1 MKNLLISRNAL
12 VVLLWLQFIPLV
24 IFPLES
30 FSPSSQE
37 WWLPVLLTFL
47 AIIGVFQILIR
58 KSDQPWP
65 WYLMSF
71 SQGFNLISRLMM
83 VMPHAMMNQAGVQVF
98 NAPYVIISVISMG
111 LSVFYLWYAELPEV
125 RMGMLR
131 K

>member
-1 MKNLLISRNAL
+1 MKNLLISRNSL

-37 WWLPVLLTFL
+37 WWLPIVLTVL
-47 AIIGVFQILIR
+47 AMIGVFQVLVR

-83 VMPHAMMNQAGVQVF
+83 VMPHATMNEAGTQVF
-98 NAPYVIISVISMG
+98 NAPYVILSVISMA